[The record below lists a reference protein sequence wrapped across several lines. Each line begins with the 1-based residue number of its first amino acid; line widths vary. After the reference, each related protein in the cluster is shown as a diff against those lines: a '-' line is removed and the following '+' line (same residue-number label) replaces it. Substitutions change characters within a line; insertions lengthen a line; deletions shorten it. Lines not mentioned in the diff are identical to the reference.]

1 MARRPAPPGVD
12 RRQQILEAALD
23 VFAEQGFDGATNK
36 DIAARADVTPGLIY
50 FYFPGKDELFFA
62 AFAHQA
68 EKVFARFQV
77 PETSHGDDSR
87 PPEQVI
93 REAIGSFVEA
103 LDDPRSLSVYQVMM
117 RAVFHSEASERRSRT
132 VEDARCYMREHAQ
145 RMGASLRAY
154 LDAEIARG
162 RVRPVN
168 TTLAAYM
175 MMQGIILAAMRRAK
189 GDPDLM
195 ALSRDEMV
203 DSIVSICLHGLLPPD
218 DPAAERSAA
227 PRSRARRLSPLDPPA
242 TLPAIPGDVAMI

>member
-23 VFAEQGFDGATNK
+23 VFAEQGFEGATNK

-50 FYFPGKDELFFA
+50 FYFPGKEELFFA

-77 PETSHGDDSR
+77 PESSQGGDPR

-93 REAIGSFVEA
+93 REAVGSFVEA
-103 LDDPRSLSVYQVMM
+103 LDDPRTLSVYRIMM
-117 RAVFHSEASERRSRT
+117 RAVFHSDASDGRGRT
-132 VEDARCYMREHAQ
+132 IEDARCYMRDHAQ
-145 RMGASLRAY
+145 RIGASLRAY

-175 MMQGIILAAMRRAK
+175 IMQGVILAAMRRAK
-189 GDPDLM
+189 GDPDLA
-195 ALSRDEMV
+195 ALSRDELV
-203 DSIVSICLHGLLPPD
+203 DSIVGICLHGLLPPD
-218 DPAAERSAA
+218 RAAEQASPA
-227 PRSRARRLSPLDPPA
+227 RSRARRVPSLDPTA
-242 TLPAIPGDVAMI
+242 TVPTVPGDVAMN